1 MQDKDQ
7 KLIWE
12 SYQDQPGELDFEKLP
27 VDELKRLSPEEAK
40 LAIGMLNKIDIAIQK
55 GTDRMY
61 NDVERAQRN
70 NISGRIKLLNNII
83 SPPPPPPTEDE
94 LVDRRAKKQKERDA
108 FMNRRRRLQPTKQQF
123 REDGTF
129 EKISQDIPGWVKS
142 QSRYQFTAN
151 QPGDGDLPANLQR
164 MIVMDYLEDDTL
176 PSGEDIKDMIAHLIS
191 INDLKGPSD
200 S

>member
-12 SYQDQPGELDFEKLP
+12 SYQDQDGELDFEKLP

-70 NISGRIKLLNNII
+70 NISGRIKLLNDII
-83 SPPPPPPTEDE
+83 SPPPQPPTEDE
-94 LVDRRAKKQKERDA
+94 LADRRAKKQKERDA
-108 FMNRRRRLQPTKQQF
+108 FMNRRRRLQPTKQ
-123 REDGTF
+123 
-129 EKISQDIPGWVKS
+129 
-142 QSRYQFTAN
+142 
-151 QPGDGDLPANLQR
+151 LL
-164 MIVMDYLEDDTL
+164 
-176 PSGEDIKDMIAHLIS
+176 
-191 INDLKGPSD
+191 
-200 S
+200 

>member
-12 SYQDQPGELDFEKLP
+12 SYQDQDGELDFEKLP

-70 NISGRIKLLNNII
+70 NISGRIKLLNDII
-83 SPPPPPPTEDE
+83 SPPPPPPILTFIGI
-94 LVDRRAKKQKERDA
+94 V
-108 FMNRRRRLQPTKQQF
+108 RLICPESLETQ
-123 REDGTF
+123 
-129 EKISQDIPGWVKS
+129 
-142 QSRYQFTAN
+142 
-151 QPGDGDLPANLQR
+151 LPKVGCTMVPLLR
-164 MIVMDYLEDDTL
+164 
-176 PSGEDIKDMIAHLIS
+176 
-191 INDLKGPSD
+191 
-200 S
+200 